1 MTEIVLD
8 GTVVLKWFERGA
20 TTQVAEARALRSRF
34 EAGELMVT
42 VPRLLFLEV
51 LNVAG
56 RQWRWSEAALAGLAS
71 QLEDYQFQVVEPEL
85 AGVAAWVSRGLSAYD
100 ATYVALAEA
109 RAIPLITDDR
119 EVLRIAPEL
128 ARALGAP

>member
-1 MTEIVLD
+1 MTETVLD
-8 GTVVLKWFERGA
+8 ATVVLKWFQRGNTA
-20 TTQVAEARALRSRF
+20 QVAEARGLRSRF
-34 EAGELMVT
+34 EAGELVVT

-56 RQWRWSEAALAGLAS
+56 RQWRWSQAALTGLAS

-128 ARALGAP
+128 ARAVGAP